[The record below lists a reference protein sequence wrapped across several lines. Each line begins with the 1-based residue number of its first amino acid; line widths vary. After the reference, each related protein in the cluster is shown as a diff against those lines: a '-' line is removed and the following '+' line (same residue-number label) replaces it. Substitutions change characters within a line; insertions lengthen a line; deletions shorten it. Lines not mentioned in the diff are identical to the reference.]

1 MAFFMKEFQHLKI
14 PLKAIKAAT
23 KNFDERRVIGNGG
36 FGKVYKG
43 KLSHANRSKNMFAIK
58 RLDPKYGQGD
68 PEFYKEIRMLCC
80 YRHENLISLLG
91 FCNEEGEMILVYE
104 YASRGS
110 LDRLLSDVTLTWTQR
125 IKICLDAAKG
135 LSFLHDPNG
144 TQQRVLHCDIKS
156 ANNLLDKN
164 MIAKVS
170 DFGLS
175 KMGPAYQQYSH
186 LITNPVGTPGY
197 CDPLYMEAYQLTKE
211 SDVYSFG
218 VVLFEVLCGRLCA
231 EYSNGQLKVQHVPF
245 WKKSCKQKELNKII
259 FRDLI
264 PPMDPNS
271 LEIFANIAYQ
281 CLHKSR
287 EERPPMSFVV
297 EQLKISLEF
306 QERPNHWPKKMP
318 TYEVL
323 VKDAI
328 TPPRHNHWPK
338 KMPTYEGLVKDAVTP
353 PRPNHW
359 PKKMPTYEEL
369 VKDAVTPLIYESSE
383 ELKGRL
389 SKGVLNGGKTVIS
402 YIAFDYIFEIFVE
415 SFK

>member
-1 MAFFMKEFQHLKI
+1 MAFFMEEFDHLKI
-14 PLKAIKAAT
+14 PLEAIKKAT

-43 KLSHANRSKNMFAIK
+43 KLSHSTRKKKKFAIK
-58 RLDPKYGQGD
+58 RLNRNCGQGD
-68 PEFYKEIRMLCC
+68 PEFYNEIRMLCC

-91 FCNEEGEMILVYE
+91 FCNEEDEMILVYE
-104 YASRGS
+104 YVSRGS

-156 ANNLLDKN
+156 ANILLDKN
-164 MIAKVS
+164 MNAKVS

-197 CDPLYMEAYQLTKE
+197 CDPLYMKTYSLTKE

-231 EYSNGQLKVQHVPF
+231 EYSNGELKVQHVPF
-245 WKKSCKQKELNKII
+245 WKKSCKQKELDKII
-259 FRDLI
+259 FQDLV
-264 PPMDPNS
+264 PQMDPRS

-287 EERPPMSFVV
+287 EERPSMSLVV
-297 EQLKISLEF
+297 ERLKISLEF
-306 QERPNHWPKKMP
+306 QKRHNHWSKKMP
-318 TYEVL
+318 TY
-323 VKDAI
+323 K
-328 TPPRHNHWPK
+328 
-338 KMPTYEGLVKDAVTP
+338 
-353 PRPNHW
+353 
-359 PKKMPTYEEL
+359 EL
-369 VKDAVTPLIYESSE
+369 VKHMV
-383 ELKGRL
+383 
-389 SKGVLNGGKTVIS
+389 V
-402 YIAFDYIFEIFVE
+402 IFV
-415 SFK
+415 SSLIFYVIVIYLRSKA